1 MKVTKEEIM
10 KVYEKL
16 NIEQK
21 LTISR
26 IAQALEQL
34 NKETKKQ
41 A

>member
-10 KVYEKL
+10 RVYEKL